1 MDAETQSP
9 VHPSLHSLAI
19 TGMDFVAADCDGL
32 VSFEGAIYSGRIF
45 PTGLVETK
53 LSNGDGL
60 PTDNQVERKSGD
72 SFSFSPA
79 WFNLST
85 EKIQV
90 LNRTQKLL
98 LRVAAGALRDSNCP
112 SPINRA
118 RTAVILLD
126 TIYSRDG
133 MLLLEAADWWE
144 DFQKAL
150 GIIGPIHD
158 YSGNDENLQKAFA
171 LAGGLISSA
180 KAESVLIC
188 SAWNPILEFP
198 GTQEPHG
205 GISLVQHSGSASGY
219 LEANP
224 EGGAC
229 AILLRDHQD
238 ALQEKHRIYAVF
250 EVADQSGDSEV
261 IDQPSPPVEGNP
273 IRIIRNPLVHGWDK
287 PCEPGYVEICTKET
301 NWWNLIGQA
310 NFTAEWDGCETHS
323 TALGSLQMS
332 FTGVSEIPFLA
343 NIIKTALCLYN
354 RFIPAVPATN
364 HPGNGSNME
373 EGPFYLPVDSRPWL
387 LPEYIPRRLADV
399 YLPMKNLSWLKL
411 RMTDEPLQP
420 GRFSRPLSEDKLCLV
435 PISGNDIQ
443 QIMDELNALKQDILV
458 NESLFRTSCER
469 YAKFLKTGSTQY
481 RICLLA
487 ANPAEMNK
495 EIDFALKGLPR
506 SFESGLEWQT
516 PQGSYFSPM
525 PVGKDGST
533 AFVYPGG
540 FNSYIGVG
548 RDLFHLFPDLYQLI
562 KPLTVNPSFLLQER
576 MLYPRRF
583 KALNNEDKARLENEL
598 IDNPIAMLNS
608 GTTLS
613 ILFSFILRDIFSV
626 HPDHCF
632 GYSLGENSMIFAT
645 GVWENGDVVSDCLN
659 ELEIF
664 KTRLSGPQ
672 NAVREYWGMEA
683 GDEQDSNVPI
693 WANYLLMCTPD
704 LAAEALKEESRV
716 YLTHIN
722 TPRQVVI
729 GGEAQACQRVIDR
742 LKCTHLQAPFH
753 YALHCQAVTS
763 EFESLYRLHNWP
775 VQKSVHTRLYSAA
788 HYHQLNIQQDEIA
801 QSLAEMLVQ
810 PLDFPRLVNEVY
822 KEGARV
828 FVELGAGANCSRW
841 ISESLQGKPHLSF
854 SINRKGID
862 DQSSILRLLARLTSH
877 FVKLNLEPLYTGGN
891 RQSFLPGAQ

>member
-1 MDAETQSP
+1 MEAEAQSP
-9 VHPSLHSLAI
+9 AHPALHSLAI

-32 VSFEGAIYSGRIF
+32 SRFENAIYNGRIF
-45 PTGLVETK
+45 LTGLEEEKVSIGNVPSVDTQLMNTGK
-53 LSNGDGL
+53 GDFAF
-60 PTDNQVERKSGD
+60 PPD
-72 SFSFSPA
+72 

-85 EKIQV
+85 HQFQI
-90 LNRTQKLL
+90 LNRSQKLL
-98 LRVAAGALRDSNCP
+98 LRVAAGALRDGGCP
-112 SPINRA
+112 ASENLA
-118 RTAVILLD
+118 RTAIILTD
-126 TIYSRDG
+126 TIYSGDG
-133 MLLLEAADWWE
+133 IPLAYMENWRE
-144 DFQKAL
+144 DFQEAL
-150 GIIGPIHD
+150 GIDGPIHD
-158 YSGNDENLQKAFA
+158 YSGDDENLQKAFSTA
-171 LAGGLISSA
+171 IRIILSEQ
-180 KAESVLIC
+180 AESVLIC
-188 SAWNPILEFP
+188 SVWNSQLGFP
-198 GTQEPHG
+198 GTLDISG
-205 GISLVQHSGSASGY
+205 GIPPVQYPGSASNNS
-219 LEANP
+219 EINTAD
-224 EGGAC
+224 GAC
-229 AILLRDHQD
+229 AILLRDRQD
-238 ALQEKHRIYAVF
+238 ALQERNRIYAVF
-250 EVADQSGDSEV
+250 EVSDQDGIPEV
-261 IDQPSPPVEGNP
+261 IDDPSLPYGGNP
-273 IRIIRNPLVHGWDK
+273 IQIIRNPLVHGWDK
-287 PCEPGYVEICTKET
+287 PCEPGYVEICTKKS
-301 NWWNLIGQA
+301 NWWNLISQA

-323 TALGSLQMS
+323 TALGSLHIS

-343 NIIKTALCLYN
+343 NVIKTALCLYH

-399 YLPMKNLSWLKL
+399 YLPMRNMNWLKL
-411 RMTDEPLQP
+411 RMTDDPLQP
-420 GRFSRPLSEDKLCLV
+420 ERYTKALSEDSLCLI
-435 PISGNDIQ
+435 PIAGNDIHEM
-443 QIMDELNALKQDILV
+443 MDELNSLKQGMFV
-458 NESLFRTSCER
+458 NESLFQTARER
-469 YAKFLKTGSTQY
+469 YAKFLNTGTTKY

-487 ANPAEMNK
+487 TNPAEMNK
-495 EIDFALKGLPR
+495 EIDFAVKGLER
-506 SFESGLEWQT
+506 SFTSGMEWQT
-516 PQGSYFSPM
+516 PQGSYFSPK
-525 PVGKDGST
+525 PVGKDAST

-583 KALNNEDKARLENEL
+583 KALSSEDKARLENEL

-613 ILFSFILRDIFSV
+613 ILFSFILRELFGI

-645 GVWENGDVVSDCLN
+645 GVWENGDVVSECLN

-672 NAVREYWGMEA
+672 NAVREYWGMDA
-683 GDEQDSNVPI
+683 GNDQDSDAPV
-693 WANYLLMCTPD
+693 WANYLLMCTPEQ
-704 LAAEALKEESRV
+704 AADAIKDESRV

-729 GGEAQACQRVIDR
+729 GGEPQGCQRVINR

-753 YALHCQAVTS
+753 YALHCRAVTS

-788 HYHQLNIQQDEIA
+788 HYGQLKIQQEEIA
-801 QSLAEMLVQ
+801 QALATMLVQ

-828 FVELGAGANCSRW
+828 FIELGAGANCSRW

-877 FVKLNLEPLYTGGN
+877 FVKLNLEPIYNGGY
-891 RQSFLPGAQ
+891 RQTFLPGL